1 MNRFNLPEALKPLT
15 AYSQFLLYKLVWDE
29 VKQKHNKIPLNP
41 RTLQVYPKGSNWQQ
55 DPRSTATYGEVAA
68 LIPQLPEDYGVG
80 YLFTPND
87 PFFFVDIDKCLQ
99 PDNTWS
105 PIAMDIMGRL
115 DGAAVEVS
123 QSGRGLH
130 IFGTGFTPEHAS
142 KNIPLNIEMYTTGR
156 FVALTG
162 TNAIGAA
169 AKDCTAG
176 LSRLVNDY
184 FPKKQADVSE
194 WTTVAVPEYNGPED
208 DAELIEQASKAS
220 SASSVFGG
228 RATFNDLF
236 IANADALAAAYPDNE
251 GTGRAYDGSSAD
263 AALAQHLAFW
273 TGKNCERIERIMK
286 MSALV
291 REKWDREDYLIRT
304 ITRAVGMQ
312 TAVYSTGS
320 AGDNTLA
327 DSLGACKLR
336 ASSDAQRSYGESIR
350 AKKLAEAGADEETTK
365 LLASIP
371 TAKTWIDNQEK
382 TPQEIAAM
390 VTPVGQAADPLGDTS
405 TGPKRVSG
413 FQYLAADQQLD
424 HFKGCVYIQETHRI
438 LTPKGSQLKAEQF
451 NATYGG
457 YVFQLDESGDKVT
470 RKAWEAFTESQ
481 VIRYPKAESSCFR
494 PDLQPGAIVDVDGNK
509 LVNTYVPVTT
519 RRQKGDIT
527 PFTRHL
533 ALILPVGRDREIV
546 LSYMAACV
554 QHKGV
559 KFQWTPLIQGT
570 EGNGKTLLT
579 RCVAFAI
586 GDKYTHFPPANEIS
600 EKFNEWLF
608 GKLFIGVEDI
618 YVADHK
624 KEVIEVLKPM
634 ITNNKL
640 AKRAM
645 QQSQVTADSCA
656 NFMLN
661 SNHKDALRKTHS
673 DRRFCILYTAQQT
686 AEDLARDGMDG
697 EYFPELYAWLNSDGY
712 AIVNEYLHTY
722 SIPEELNPA
731 GKCHRAPETSST
743 GEAITSSMGGVEQE
757 IIEAIEEN
765 RLGFAGGWISS
776 IHLDKLLQHTR
787 LAAKI
792 SHYKRREILRALGY
806 DWHPALSEGRANTP
820 IALDDHKR
828 PRLYIRKGHR
838 DVRLTS
844 APDVANAYIVAQSSQ
859 ENSVAKEV
867 FGNACTNLRG

>member
-1 MNRFNLPEALKPLT
+1 MNFNLPDALRPLT
-15 AYSQFLLYKLVWDE
+15 AYPQFLLYKLVWDE
-29 VKQKHNKIPLNP
+29 TKQKHNKIPLNP

-55 DPRSTATYGEVAA
+55 DPSSTATYDEIAA
-68 LIPQLPEDYGVG
+68 LLPQLPEDYGVG

-130 IFGTGFTPEHAS
+130 IFGMGATPEHAS
-142 KNIPLNIEMYTTGR
+142 KNIPLNIEMYTEGR

-162 TNAIGAA
+162 TNAIGDA

-184 FPKKQADVSE
+184 FAKRAADVSE

-208 DAELIEQASKAS
+208 DTELITKAIESS
-220 SASSVFGG
+220 SAGSVFGG
-228 RATFNDLF
+228 RATFSDLF
-236 IANADALAAAYPDNE
+236 TANEEALAAAYPDNE
-251 GTGRAYDGSSAD
+251 GIGRAYDGSSAD

-312 TAVYSTGS
+312 GAVYSTG
-320 AGDNTLA
+320 GTVDNTLA
-327 DSLGACKLR
+327 EKFGAVKLR
-336 ASSDAQRSYGESIR
+336 ASSDAQRNYGESIR
-350 AKKLAEAGADEETTK
+350 AKKLAEVQNDEETAK
-365 LLASIP
+365 RLARIP
-371 TAKTWIDNQEK
+371 TAKTWIDNQDK
-382 TPQEIAAM
+382 AAHEIAAM

-405 TGPKRVSG
+405 TGPKLVSG
-413 FQYLAADQQLD
+413 FQYLAADQQLE
-424 HFKGCVYIQETHRI
+424 HFKGCVYVQETHRV
-438 LTPKGSQLKAEQF
+438 LTPKGAQLKSDQF

-457 YVFQLDESGDKVT
+457 YIFQLDESGDKVT

-481 VIRYPKAESSCFR
+481 IIRYPKAESSCFR
-494 PDLQPGAIVDVDGNK
+494 PDLQPGAIVDVDGHK

-519 RRQKGDIT
+519 SATPGDPA
-527 PFTRHL
+527 PFLRHL
-533 ALILPVGRDREIV
+533 ELLLPDERDQAILT
-546 LSYMAACV
+546 SYMAACV

-608 GKLFIGVEDI
+608 GKLFIGVEDV

-645 QQSQVTADSCA
+645 QQSQVTADLCA

-673 DRRFCILYTAQQT
+673 DRRFCIFYTAQQT

-697 EYFPELYAWLNSDGY
+697 EYFPELYAWLNNGGY
-712 AIVNEYLHTY
+712 AIVNHYLATY
-722 SIPEELNPA
+722 QIPEELNPA

-743 GEAITSSMGGVEQE
+743 AEAITSSMGGVEQE

-765 RLGFAGGWISS
+765 RLGFAGGWVSS
-776 IHLDKLLQHTR
+776 VHLDKLLQHTR
-787 LAAKI
+787 LASRI
-792 SHYKRREILRALGY
+792 PQNKRRDILRALGY
-806 DWHPALSEGRANTP
+806 DWHPTLSDGRVNNP
-820 IALDDHKR
+820 IVIDDNKK
-828 PRLYIRKGHR
+828 PRLYIRKGHISAALPTAA
-838 DVRLTS
+838 DVVK
-844 APDVANAYIVAQSSQ
+844 AYVAAQSDP
-859 ENSVAKEV
+859 ENGAAKEV
-867 FGNACTNLRG
+867 FGR